1 MKKVATLLLTT
12 ILQAQP
18 NAIWIRTFGG
28 INSDYGRS
36 IQQVFND
43 GYIIIGTTASFGDN
57 NDVWLIKTDVQ
68 GNKEWDKTFGGS
80 NDDFGSCIQQTIDG
94 GYIIVG
100 WTNSFGGG
108 NNDAWLIKT
117 DVQGNKEWD
126 KTFGGNDT
134 DIGYSVQQ
142 TIDGGYIITGWTRSF
157 GLGNNDVWL
166 IKTDVQG
173 NEEWNKPLGG
183 NLFERGY
190 SVQQTIDGGYIIA
203 GWTNSFGDGNY
214 DVWLIKTDTEGN
226 EEWNKLFGGS
236 DSDRGYSVQQTIDG
250 GYIITGETKSF
261 GNGES
266 DLWLIKTDT
275 EGNEEWNKLF
285 GGSDSDR
292 GYSVQQTENA
302 EYVITGWTKSFGN
315 GNNDAWLIKVE
326 NPIAKIKESYI
337 PHIFVFHQNYPNP
350 FNPTTSLAYVL
361 PKDELVNITIY
372 DMMGRKIKTLVNDS
386 QTAGYKSIQWN
397 ATNDRNEP
405 VSAGLYLYTI
415 QAGEFRQTKKM
426 ILLK

>member
-43 GYIIIGTTASFGDN
+43 GYVLIGTTASFGDN
-57 NDVWLIKTDVQ
+57 NDVWLIKTDEQ

-108 NNDAWLIKT
+108 NNDVWLIKT
-117 DVQGNKEWD
+117 DEQGNKEWD
-126 KTFGGNDT
+126 KTLGGNDT
-134 DIGYSVQQ
+134 DIGYAIQQ
-142 TIDGGYIITGWTRSF
+142 TVDDGYIIVGWTKSF
-157 GLGNNDVWL
+157 GNGNIDVWL
-166 IKTDVQG
+166 VKTDEQG
-173 NEEWNKPLGG
+173 NKEWDKTLGG
-183 NLFERGY
+183 NLFDRGY
-190 SVQQTIDGGYIIA
+190 AIQQTVYGGYIIV

-214 DVWLIKTDTEGN
+214 NVWLIKTDSQGN
-226 EEWNKLFGGS
+226 EEWNRPFGGS
-236 DSDRGYSVQQTIDG
+236 NSDRGYAVQQTTDG

-266 DLWLIKTDT
+266 DLWLIKTDSQ
-275 EGNEEWNKLF
+275 GNEEWNRPF
-285 GGSDSDR
+285 GGSNSER
-292 GYSVQQTENA
+292 GYSVQQTEND

-315 GNNDAWLIKVE
+315 GNNDAWLIKIE
-326 NPIAKIKESYI
+326 NPLAEIDDSFI
-337 PHIFVFHQNYPNP
+337 PNIFIFRQNYPNP
-350 FNPTTSLAYVL
+350 FNPITLLEYDL

-372 DMMGRKIKTLVNDS
+372 NIRGKIVKTLVNAS
-386 QTAGYKSIQWN
+386 QTAGYKSISWN
-397 ATNDRNEP
+397 ATNDRDEP

-415 QAGEFRQTKKM
+415 QAGRFRQTKKM
-426 ILLK
+426 VFLK

>member
-43 GYIIIGTTASFGDN
+43 GYVLIGTTASFGDN
-57 NDVWLIKTDVQ
+57 NDVWLIKTDEQ

-108 NNDAWLIKT
+108 NNDVWLIKT
-117 DVQGNKEWD
+117 DEQGNKEWD
-126 KTFGGNDT
+126 KTLGGNDT
-134 DIGYSVQQ
+134 DIGYAIQQ
-142 TIDGGYIITGWTRSF
+142 TVDDGYIIVGWTKSFGNGNIDVWLVKTDEQGNKEWDKTLGGNLFDRGYAIQQTVDGGYII
-157 GLGNNDVWL
+157 V
-166 IKTDVQG
+166 
-173 NEEWNKPLGG
+173 
-183 NLFERGY
+183 
-190 SVQQTIDGGYIIA
+190 

-214 DVWLIKTDTEGN
+214 NVWLIKTDSQGN
-226 EEWNKLFGGS
+226 EEWNRPFGGS
-236 DSDRGYSVQQTIDG
+236 NSDRGYA
-250 GYIITGETKSF
+250 
-261 GNGES
+261 
-266 DLWLIKTDT
+266 
-275 EGNEEWNKLF
+275 
-285 GGSDSDR
+285 
-292 GYSVQQTENA
+292 VQQTEND

-315 GNNDAWLIKVE
+315 GNNDAWLIKIE
-326 NPIAKIKESYI
+326 NPLAEIDDSFI
-337 PHIFVFHQNYPNP
+337 PNIFIFRQNYPNP
-350 FNPTTSLAYVL
+350 FNPITLLEYDL

-372 DMMGRKIKTLVNDS
+372 NIRGKIVKTLVNAS
-386 QTAGYKSIQWN
+386 QTAGYKSISWN
-397 ATNDRNEP
+397 ATNDRDEP

-415 QAGEFRQTKKM
+415 QAGRFSQTKKM
-426 ILLK
+426 VLLK

>member
-1 MKKVATLLLTT
+1 MKKVATLLLIT

-18 NAIWIRTFGG
+18 NTIWIRTFGG
-28 INSDYGRS
+28 INNDYGRS

-57 NDVWLIKTDVQ
+57 NDAWLIKIDVQ

-80 NDDFGSCIQQTIDG
+80 NDDFGSSIQQTTDG
-94 GYIIVG
+94 GYIITG

-126 KTFGGNDT
+126 KTFGGNDA

-142 TIDGGYIITGWTRSF
+142 TIDSGYIIIGWTRSF

-183 NLFERGY
+183 DLFERGY

-203 GWTNSFGDGNY
+203 GWTNSFGDVNY
-214 DVWLIKTDTEGN
+214 DLWLIKTDVEGN

-266 DLWLIKTDT
+266 DLWLIKTDA
-275 EGNEEWNKLF
+275 EGNEEWDKVF

-292 GYSVQQTENA
+292 GYSVQQTENT

-326 NPIAKIKESYI
+326 NPIAKIKESNI
-337 PHIFVFHQNYPNP
+337 PDIFVFYQNYPNP
-350 FNPTTSLAYVL
+350 FNLTTSLAYVL

-372 DMMGRKIKTLVNDS
+372 DMMGRKIKTFVNNS
-386 QTAGYKSIQWN
+386 QTAGYNSIQWN
-397 ATNDRNEP
+397 ATNHRNEP

-426 ILLK
+426 VLLK

>member
-1 MKKVATLLLTT
+1 MIMKKVATLLLTT

-18 NAIWIRTFGG
+18 NTIWIRTFGG

-57 NDVWLIKTDVQ
+57 NDV
-68 GNKEWDKTFGGS
+68 
-80 NDDFGSCIQQTIDG
+80 
-94 GYIIVG
+94 
-100 WTNSFGGG
+100 
-108 NNDAWLIKT
+108 WLIKT

-214 DVWLIKTDTEGN
+214 DLWLIKTDTEGN

-266 DLWLIKTDT
+266 DLWLIKTDA

-372 DMMGRKIKTLVNDS
+372 DMMGRKIKTIVNDS
-386 QTAGYKSIQWN
+386 QTAGYNSVQWN

-405 VSAGLYLYTI
+405 VSAGLYLYKI
-415 QAGEFRQTKKM
+415 QAGEFEQTKKM
-426 ILLK
+426 VLLK

>member
-1 MKKVATLLLTT
+1 MRDTHCRVITCRLGIVMKKIAALLLTT

-28 INSDYGRS
+28 IDSDYGRS

-43 GYIIIGTTASFGDN
+43 GYIIVGTTASFGDN

-94 GYIIVG
+94 GYIITG

-108 NNDAWLIKT
+108 NNDVWLIKT

-134 DIGYSVQQ
+134 DVGYSVQQ
-142 TIDGGYIITGWTRSF
+142 TIDGGYIITGWTKSF
-157 GLGNNDVWL
+157 GNGNNDVWL
-166 IKTDVQG
+166 IKTDADG

-183 NLFERGY
+183 NLFDRGY
-190 SVQQTIDGGYIIA
+190 AVQQTIDGGYIIV

-214 DVWLIKTDTEGN
+214 NVWLIKTDAEGN
-226 EEWNKLFGGS
+226 EEWNKPFGGS
-236 DSDRGYSVQQTIDG
+236 DSDRGYA
-250 GYIITGETKSF
+250 
-261 GNGES
+261 
-266 DLWLIKTDT
+266 
-275 EGNEEWNKLF
+275 
-285 GGSDSDR
+285 
-292 GYSVQQTENA
+292 VQQTENN

-315 GNNDAWLIKVE
+315 GNNDAWLIKIE
-326 NPIAKIKESYI
+326 NPLAEIKESFI

-350 FNPTTSLAYVL
+350 FNPTTSLAYDL
-361 PKDELVNITIY
+361 PKNELVNITIY
-372 DMMGRKIKTLVNDS
+372 DMKGRMVKTLIDGL
-386 QTAGYKSIQWN
+386 QAAGYKSVQWN
-397 ATNDRNEP
+397 TTNDRNEP
-405 VSAGLYLYTI
+405 VSAGVYLYSI
-415 QAGEFRQTKKM
+415 EAGDFRQTKKM
-426 ILLK
+426 VLLK

>member
-18 NAIWIRTFGG
+18 NTIWIRTFGG

-236 DSDRGYSVQQTIDG
+236 DSDRGYSVQQT
-250 GYIITGETKSF
+250 
-261 GNGES
+261 
-266 DLWLIKTDT
+266 
-275 EGNEEWNKLF
+275 
-285 GGSDSDR
+285 
-292 GYSVQQTENA
+292 ENA

>member
-190 SVQQTIDGGYIIA
+190 SVQHPIDGGYIIA

-266 DLWLIKTDT
+266 DLWLIKTDA

-315 GNNDAWLIKVE
+315 GNNDSWLIKVE

-372 DMMGRKIKTLVNDS
+372 DMMGRKIKTFVNSS
-386 QTAGYKSIQWN
+386 QTAGFKSVQWN
-397 ATNDRNEP
+397 ATNDKNEP
-405 VSAGLYLYTI
+405 VSAGLYLYII

-426 ILLK
+426 VLLK

>member
-18 NAIWIRTFGG
+18 NTIWIRTFGG

-285 GGSDSDR
+285 GGSDS
-292 GYSVQQTENA
+292 
-302 EYVITGWTKSFGN
+302 
-315 GNNDAWLIKVE
+315 
-326 NPIAKIKESYI
+326 
-337 PHIFVFHQNYPNP
+337 
-350 FNPTTSLAYVL
+350 
-361 PKDELVNITIY
+361 
-372 DMMGRKIKTLVNDS
+372 
-386 QTAGYKSIQWN
+386 
-397 ATNDRNEP
+397 
-405 VSAGLYLYTI
+405 
-415 QAGEFRQTKKM
+415 
-426 ILLK
+426 

>member
-236 DSDRGYSVQQTIDG
+236 DSDRGYSVQQT
-250 GYIITGETKSF
+250 
-261 GNGES
+261 
-266 DLWLIKTDT
+266 
-275 EGNEEWNKLF
+275 
-285 GGSDSDR
+285 
-292 GYSVQQTENA
+292 ENA

>member
-1 MKKVATLLLTT
+1 MKKVATLLLIT

-43 GYIIIGTTASFGDN
+43 GYILIGTTASFGDN
-57 NDVWLIKTDVQ
+57 NDAWLIKTDVQ

-214 DVWLIKTDTEGN
+214 DVWLIKTDAEGN

-236 DSDRGYSVQQTIDG
+236 DSDRGYSVQQTTDG

-266 DLWLIKTDT
+266 DLWLIKTDA
-275 EGNEEWNKLF
+275 EGNEEWNKPF

-302 EYVITGWTKSFGN
+302 EYVITGWTKSSGN

-326 NPIAKIKESYI
+326 NPIAEIKESYI

-350 FNPTTSLAYVL
+350 FNPTTSLAYDL
-361 PKDELVNITIY
+361 PKNELVNITIY
-372 DMMGRKIKTLVNDS
+372 DMKGRMVKTLINGL
-386 QTAGYKSIQWN
+386 QTAGYKSVQWN
-397 ATNDRNEP
+397 ATNRQGQQ

-415 QAGEFRQTKKM
+415 EAGEFRQTNKM

>member
-18 NAIWIRTFGG
+18 NTIWIRTFGG

-57 NDVWLIKTDVQ
+57 NDV
-68 GNKEWDKTFGGS
+68 
-80 NDDFGSCIQQTIDG
+80 
-94 GYIIVG
+94 
-100 WTNSFGGG
+100 
-108 NNDAWLIKT
+108 WLIKT

-266 DLWLIKTDT
+266 DLWLIKTDA
-275 EGNEEWNKLF
+275 EGNEEWNKPF

-292 GYSVQQTENA
+292 GYAVQQTENN

-326 NPIAKIKESYI
+326 NPIAEIKESYI

-350 FNPTTSLAYVL
+350 FNPTTSLAYDL
-361 PKDELVNITIY
+361 PKNELVNITIY
-372 DMMGRKIKTLVNDS
+372 DMKGRMVKTLINGL
-386 QTAGYKSIQWN
+386 QTAGYKSVQWN
-397 ATNDRNEP
+397 ATNRQGQQ

-415 QAGEFRQTKKM
+415 EAGEFRQTNKM